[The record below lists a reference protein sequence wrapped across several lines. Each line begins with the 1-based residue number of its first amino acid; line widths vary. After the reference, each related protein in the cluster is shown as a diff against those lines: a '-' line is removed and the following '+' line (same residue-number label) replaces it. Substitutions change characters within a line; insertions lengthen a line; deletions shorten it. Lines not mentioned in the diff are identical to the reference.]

1 MSLRAHLE
9 AEPKTGERRSS
20 PRRKLRLEAEGV
32 SATAGDTQVVIHD
45 LLKTGCSSKAPCRW
59 PKANVLEVVLPEAGT
74 AQAEVAWAS
83 DRFFGCKFNRPI
95 STAAVS
101 AALLRSPGPGQPNQE
116 ATEKALIELEALS
129 FAIKRVT
136 KAVDQAI
143 DRLTKRARLGRH
155 PEEVVLV
162 AVFDLHA
169 DDIARRKMACIA
181 QMHFAVDFRRVRL

>member
-45 LLKTGCSSKAPCRW
+45 LSEDGLLVESAVALAEGD
-59 PKANVLEVVLPEAGT
+59 VLDVVLPEAGT
-74 AQAEVAWAS
+74 AHAEVAWAS

-116 ATEKALIELEALS
+116 ATERALIELEALS

-143 DRLTKRARLGRH
+143 DRLTKRQ
-155 PEEVVLV
+155 
-162 AVFDLHA
+162 D
-169 DDIARRKMACIA
+169 
-181 QMHFAVDFRRVRL
+181 